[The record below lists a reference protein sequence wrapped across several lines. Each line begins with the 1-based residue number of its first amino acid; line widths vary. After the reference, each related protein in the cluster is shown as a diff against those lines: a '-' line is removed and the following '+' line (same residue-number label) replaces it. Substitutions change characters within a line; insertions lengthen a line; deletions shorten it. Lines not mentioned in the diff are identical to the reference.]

1 MGHRDTVFPDGE
13 AARRPFTIRDGI
25 AYGPGVADM
34 KAGLVMNCFV
44 LAAFA
49 KFGGAPAPLLGLFT
63 GDEEIGSPEGR
74 AVIEAE
80 ARRARVVFNSE
91 PGRVSGNVVTG
102 RKGGVFMVFRITGK
116 AAHSGGN
123 FADGISAIEELAR
136 KIQAIHA
143 LTDLDRGITLN
154 VGLVSG
160 GQSVNTVAP
169 WAEGEIDLRY
179 IDPADRDDVMA
190 RIGGIIERS
199 FVPGTRA
206 ELTVKGEFLPLK
218 QTPTLETAVRDSMSA
233 AAADTGFATDG
244 EFTGGCADSGFT
256 AAVGAPTL
264 CAVGPVGGKA
274 HSPDE
279 FLRIDSLVPRA
290 QACARAILRL
300 GQVGLSGGRQP
311 LDRRLAARLQAAARL
326 HLAHHRRRK
335 LRQLSAGRSG
345 RRTSS
350 PPQFGQRPRSTPSAQ
365 STQNVHSKEQM
376 RAARLSGGRSR
387 SQHSQFGRSSSM
399 LLAPHAVSAALAVPA
414 LLFPHR
420 LNTLSSIAPKPGQ
433 RNDPAGRQ
441 QNLRPA
447 EESACSNASTRPG
460 R

>member
-1 MGHRDTVFPDGE
+1 MSETAIADWLANQQDAMVAMLREMVDIDSGSYNKAGIDTVGDVIRRFMARQNIPVETVVQQKHGDCLRALAPWDGPEGNAGGNILLMGHRDTVFPDGE

-49 KFGGAPAPLLGLFT
+49 RFGGAPAPLVCLFT

-74 AVIEAE
+74 AVIETE

-102 RKGGVFMVFRITGK
+102 RKGGVFMSFRITGK
-116 AAHSGGN
+116 AAHSGAN
-123 FADGISAIEELAR
+123 FSDGISAVEELAC

-143 LTDLDRGITLN
+143 LTDLKRGITLN

-169 WAEGEIDLRY
+169 WSEGQIDLRY
-179 IDPADRDDVMA
+179 VNPPDRDDVMA
-190 RIGGIIERS
+190 RIGAIMERS
-199 FVPGTRA
+199 FVPGTRT
-206 ELTVKGEFLPLK
+206 ELKVKGEFLPLT
-218 QTPTLETAVRDSMSA
+218 QTPTAKRLFELYVQ
-233 AAADTGFATDG
+233 AAADTGFQTDG

-256 AAVGAPTL
+256 AALGAATI

-279 FLRIDSLVPRA
+279 FMRIDSLVPRA

-300 GQVGLSGGRQP
+300 QTAGL
-311 LDRRLAARLQAAARL
+311 
-326 HLAHHRRRK
+326 
-335 LRQLSAGRSG
+335 
-345 RRTSS
+345 
-350 PPQFGQRPRSTPSAQ
+350 
-365 STQNVHSKEQM
+365 
-376 RAARLSGGRSR
+376 
-387 SQHSQFGRSSSM
+387 
-399 LLAPHAVSAALAVPA
+399 
-414 LLFPHR
+414 
-420 LNTLSSIAPKPGQ
+420 
-433 RNDPAGRQ
+433 
-441 QNLRPA
+441 
-447 EESACSNASTRPG
+447 
-460 R
+460 